1 MKTLAERLTW
11 ARAQKSLRDKME
23 FTQMDLASRAGVS
36 QGAIGHLESGRTNTS
51 RSITSIAKALEVDPA
66 WLADGRGEPF
76 PSQWGAVPPSADA
89 MEVVIAEDHDPD
101 FYQIPKV
108 QLQLSAGLTGFQT
121 VPELGRQWI
130 FHVFGDQLTL
140 LGQSNPV
147 VVLSNENCNASYC
160 SKGDCIRRPN

>member
-36 QGAIGHLESGRTNTS
+36 QGAIGHLESGRTSTS

-76 PSQWGAVPPSADA
+76 SSQWSAVPPSADA
-89 MEVVIAEDHDPD
+89 MKVVIAEDHDPD

-108 QLQLSAGLTGFQT
+108 QLQLSAGLTGF
-121 VPELGRQWI
+121 
-130 FHVFGDQLTL
+130 
-140 LGQSNPV
+140 
-147 VVLSNENCNASYC
+147 
-160 SKGDCIRRPN
+160 